1 MKYSLVTSQKGVK
14 RVSMEVLYSILTVQG
29 RHFQPRWVDF
39 VYEYSKV
46 VSVFKEIPKLSGAI
60 TARMGSRTVSV

>member
-29 RHFQPRWVDF
+29 RHFQPRWADA
-39 VYEYSKV
+39 SMNIHKLL
-46 VSVFKEIPKLSGAI
+46 VFLKEIPKLSGAI
-60 TARMGSRTVSV
+60 TVRMGSRTV